1 MSERNSSKN
10 KKRSCAVFYLLV
22 LLAAFECSDGVL
34 VEIRGEGDTLGD
46 LGWRW
51 RSLKDSVILR
61 SIGGLLTGSSC

>member
-1 MSERNSSKN
+1 M
-10 KKRSCAVFYLLV
+10 FYLLV